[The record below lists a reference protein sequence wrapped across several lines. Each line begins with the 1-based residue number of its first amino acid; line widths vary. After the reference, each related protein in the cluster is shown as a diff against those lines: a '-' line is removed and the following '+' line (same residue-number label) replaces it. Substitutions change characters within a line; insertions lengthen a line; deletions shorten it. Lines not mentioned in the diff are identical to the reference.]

1 MIKIVGTVFIAVYIL
16 TIGFMKQQ
24 TKNAVVK
31 AREEERIVCE
41 NLIANTN
48 LENEQKTTKTIIK
61 YEKVKNDI
69 VNYDINQRSKLLQ
82 QIEDFNFAD

>member
-1 MIKIVGTVFIAVYIL
+1 MIKIIGTVFIAVYIL

-24 TKNAVVK
+24 TKNAVVR

-61 YEKVKNDI
+61 YEKVKNNI

>member
-1 MIKIVGTVFIAVYIL
+1 MFIAVYIL

-48 LENEQKTTKTIIK
+48 LENQQKTTKTIIK
-61 YEKVKNDI
+61 YEKVKSNI
-69 VNYDINQRSKLLQ
+69 ANYDVSQRSKLLQ

>member
-48 LENEQKTTKTIIK
+48 LENQQKTTKTIIK
-61 YEKVKNDI
+61 YEKVKSNI
-69 VNYDINQRSKLLQ
+69 ANYDVSQRSKLLQ

>member
-16 TIGFMKQQ
+16 TIGLMKQQ

-31 AREEERIVCE
+31 AREEEQIVCE

-48 LENEQKTTKTIIK
+48 LENKQKTTKTIIK